1 MPVRASE
8 VGASEF
14 SVFVPVFNSSRY
26 LARTIEAIV
35 QSLFGIVKDADCY
48 KVALQCKENDVEF
61 YRKCGYEVSGVTM
74 QRF

>member
-26 LARTIEAIV
+26 LVRTIEGIV
-35 QSLFGIVKDADCY
+35 QSLFGIVKDTDCY
-48 KVALQCKENDVEF
+48 KVALQFKETDVQF
-61 YRKCGYEVSGVTM
+61 YRKRSVV
-74 QRF
+74 